1 MKFDINKE
9 YALAL
14 SGGGVRGAYQIGVWR
29 ALIEE
34 GIKIKAVCGTS
45 IGAINGALIAQ
56 DDFDMALKLWSELT
70 PDIVYNKESNVIDRI
85 RDISKLETL
94 LKDNLDEEKIRNSDI
109 DFGLVTFNLTTK
121 EPVIIFK
128 DEIPEGKMAD
138 YILASA
144 NYPVFYRKEIDEEIY
159 VDGGIYDNLPR
170 KPLADKGY
178 KDIIEVDIN
187 PPLSDITKKNV
198 CDDVN
203 IYNITSKHSLHGQ
216 FIFNQKQLNDNLSK
230 GYLDVKLYNDEFL
243 SSHFYVK
250 KPTNNYDIS
259 LKPKDIA
266 RLILDDR
273 FIGIFLN
280 NKIVRNC
287 IIYINDYYKS
297 KNGYD
302 DGDLSIRDERFFMAA
317 MEITAEVLDVEPIML
332 YSYEEFRVCVVR
344 EIYKLISKEEVI
356 TDLIKNGPFNSKN
369 DLKDYFDKKTIL
381 ALLIFLSYKNQTLEK
396 IIYKISPKI
405 LISFITSFIVMN
417 RLNFDLVIED

>member
-1 MKFDINKE
+1 M
-9 YALAL
+9 
-14 SGGGVRGAYQIGVWR
+14 
-29 ALIEE
+29 
-34 GIKIKAVCGTS
+34 
-45 IGAINGALIAQ
+45 
-56 DDFDMALKLWSELT
+56 
-70 PDIVYNKESNVIDRI
+70 
-85 RDISKLETL
+85 
-94 LKDNLDEEKIRNSDI
+94 
-109 DFGLVTFNLTTK
+109 
-121 EPVIIFK
+121 
-128 DEIPEGKMAD
+128 
-138 YILASA
+138 
-144 NYPVFYRKEIDEEIY
+144 
-159 VDGGIYDNLPR
+159 
-170 KPLADKGY
+170 
-178 KDIIEVDIN
+178 
-187 PPLSDITKKNV
+187 
-198 CDDVN
+198 
-203 IYNITSKHSLHGQ
+203 
-216 FIFNQKQLNDNLSK
+216 
-230 GYLDVKLYNDEFL
+230 
-243 SSHFYVK
+243 
-250 KPTNNYDIS
+250 
-259 LKPKDIA
+259 KPKDIA